1 MLKGVEAI
9 AIVIFATFVINISEA
24 IVPVEECIF
33 SQPFNLY
40 FEGSN
45 VIGPN
50 NMILKEGNDTFP
62 AGETV
67 ILIIQMQGGNM
78 ITSDDASYGGRD
90 FQTPP
95 TVPGV
100 YEFNIVTNVNINSPN
115 IEITTQ
121 YTILNSFVADTRY
134 RFQVITVPLCYFATI
149 NSITSWDSWNGKTGG
164 IVSLLSMHLNIT
176 GDIDISGIGYR
187 GGPDIL
193 WTNNNPRP
201 YIESYVDLSA
211 DDPTVALTLS
221 VVFKQ
226 CKTF

>member
-24 IVPVEECIF
+24 IVPEEECIF

-50 NMILKEGNDTFP
+50 NIILKEGNDTFP

-100 YEFNIVTNVNINSPN
+100 YEFNIVTNVNV
-115 IEITTQ
+115 TLQ
-121 YTILNSFVADTRY
+121 
-134 RFQVITVPLCYFATI
+134 
-149 NSITSWDSWNGKTGG
+149 
-164 IVSLLSMHLNIT
+164 
-176 GDIDISGIGYR
+176 IS
-187 GGPDIL
+187 
-193 WTNNNPRP
+193 
-201 YIESYVDLSA
+201 
-211 DDPTVALTLS
+211 
-221 VVFKQ
+221 K
-226 CKTF
+226 